1 MKLERVLGK
10 GRLGADLDGL
20 PEPPGIFQ
28 LIKKEGRVS
37 DREMY
42 RTFNMGIGLVVVCPE
57 AQADRIVRVF
67 KSYRQHAMRIGNVE
81 RKSGVRVE
89 GRQLN

>member
-1 MKLERVLGK
+1 
-10 GRLGADLDGL
+10 
-20 PEPPGIFQ
+20 
-28 LIKKEGRVS
+28 
-37 DREMY
+37 
-42 RTFNMGIGLVVVCPE
+42 MGIGLVVVCPE

-67 KSYRQHAMRIGNVE
+67 KSYRQDAMRIGNVE